1 MSVRLA
7 TPDDADAIERVRTDT
22 WRATYRGH
30 MPDAVLDA
38 LDYDGSQRREQM
50 SRARPEYFA
59 LVAEHDGSVVGFCY
73 GGPSRVSD
81 GAHAGEIYAIYVL
94 PEHQGHGHGSEMLR
108 IGARELVARGWGG
121 MLIWVLRENARS
133 RLFYERMGGRYLP
146 DRDIERTIEGA
157 AVIESGYAWDELRSL
172 ALRASGRGPRGDQAG
187 APSG

>member
-121 MLIWVLRENARS
+121 MLVWVLRENARS

-172 ALRASGRGPRGDQAG
+172 VLRASGRGPRGDQAG

>member
-38 LDYDGSQRREQM
+38 LGYDGSRRREQM

-59 LVAEHDGSVVGFCY
+59 LVAEHDGKVVGFCY
-73 GGPSRVSD
+73 GGPSRVAD
-81 GAHAGEIYAIYVL
+81 QAHPGEVYAIYVL
-94 PEHQGHGHGSEMLR
+94 PEHHGHGHGSGMLR
-108 IGARELVARGWGG
+108 MGAREIVARGWGG
-121 MLIWVLRENARS
+121 MLIWVLRENAPS

-146 DRDIERTIEGA
+146 DRDIERAIEGA
-157 AVIESGYAWDELRSL
+157 TVIESGYAWDELRSL
-172 ALRASGRGPRGDQAG
+172 ALRASGRGPRADQAG